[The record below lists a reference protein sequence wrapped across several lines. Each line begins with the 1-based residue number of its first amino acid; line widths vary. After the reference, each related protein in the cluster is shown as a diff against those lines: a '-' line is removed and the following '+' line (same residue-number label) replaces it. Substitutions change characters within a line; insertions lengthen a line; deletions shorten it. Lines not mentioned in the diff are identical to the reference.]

1 MKPMKLIISAIGPY
15 AGKMPEIDFEQ
26 FESKG
31 LFLIS
36 GDTGA
41 GKTTI
46 FDAICFALYG
56 ETSGTYRDTR
66 NLRSEY
72 AASSTES
79 FVDFYFSHQGKN
91 YHVYRQPSYDRLK
104 QRGAGMITE
113 KEKAVFYAEGELP
126 VEGTSAVNNA
136 VKELLLIDF
145 KQFKQIAMIA
155 QGEFWELLNASTDDR
170 TKILR
175 TIFMTSAYQ
184 SMGYKLK
191 DRKNASY
198 AGRKMAE
205 DSIVQYFN
213 DALEPED
220 ETLAQELLSLQEKA
234 VKSGSAWNLDEMLE
248 ILTGVIATDKDV
260 LKMGKKEFSDAN
272 KILEEKKKALAGAH
286 INNDFLR
293 RLEKFQ
299 QEKEELDAKK
309 EQIKNTEVFVERQ
322 KAAVRAVKPVFDAF
336 KKEEA
341 ELQTLTEQIL
351 AKKEEAE
358 TADAKIAAAE
368 KKSAEALAHKTQGEQ
383 LSKRAE
389 KLKEEIEKYEKRDS
403 LFSEIALLEKDAK
416 DLQTL
421 EETLKQKENG
431 LKAKI
436 QRLDSTIKKHK
447 DCAAKL
453 IKIQNEGK
461 ELTALKLALDDISG
475 QVIPNYQKVQE
486 DYAVKQDFFQK
497 AHKEYRNAEEKRI
510 HCESVLDNCRAGIL
524 AQGLREGCA
533 CPVCG
538 SVHHPKPA
546 VLSAEAASEEE
557 FKRLQEA
564 EKYAKQTKDD
574 ALIEAEKAKTA
585 AESME
590 KQLRTRILECL
601 QNEHASK
608 RASEYVSRHTS
619 AATARELGTND
630 DMTELFRLISSE
642 RDEIQEQIVKNT
654 EAETLLKKNCEIYD
668 KAVKD
673 IEDARGKETDALTH
687 RKEDYHNRKEENQT
701 ALTEKKTALK
711 EYAKLEFADLK
722 SALKEQ
728 EKAQR
733 EAAKILTAIENA
745 QNAKQ
750 KAENNKT
757 AVVSALATL
766 EETLKSRQKKTE
778 ESRKSYARILKAK
791 KFTSEENFQEFLTDE
806 KEITANETI
815 ITEYKQSL
823 KMNAEQ
829 LKQAKEDAKGKKE
842 IDEEALRT
850 EVETQNMFVEEC
862 RKKNTQ
868 TAYRIQNNEDV
879 KKKIA
884 GQKSTLEKYRRENE
898 LCNRLYNLIMGDINN
913 KAKITFEQ
921 YIQAAGFDHIIAAA
935 NRRLIPMSDGQ
946 YELFRKDDSNDKKS
960 KTILNLEV
968 QDNFTGHRRPVGS
981 LSGGES
987 FKASL
992 SLALGLSDTVSS
1004 NLGGVQMDALFV
1016 DEGFGTLDKKSIE
1029 NALDI
1034 LMNLSESNKLVGIIS
1049 HREELVENIPQ
1060 QIQVKKTKDGSQLTM
1075 DTGF

>member
-15 AGKMPEIDFEQ
+15 AVKMPEIDFEQ
-26 FESKG
+26 FENKG

-56 ETSGTYRDTR
+56 ETSGAYRDTR

-72 AASSTES
+72 ALPTTES

-91 YHVYRQPSYDRLK
+91 YHVYRQPSYDRQK

-113 KEKAVFYAEGELP
+113 KEKAVFYTEGESP
-126 VEGTSAVNNA
+126 IEGTTAVNNA

-184 SMGYKLK
+184 SMGYKLR
-191 DRKNASY
+191 DRKNASFS
-198 AGRKMAE
+198 GRKTAE
-205 DSIVQYFN
+205 DSVVQYFN
-213 DALEPED
+213 DALAPE
-220 ETLAQELLSLQEKA
+220 EEMLAKELSSLQEKA
-234 VKSGSAWNLDEMLE
+234 KKSNSAWNLEEMLE
-248 ILTGVIATDKDV
+248 ILTTVITTDKSI
-260 LKMGKKEFSDAN
+260 LKAGKKEFADAD
-272 KILEEKKKALAGAH
+272 KILEEKKKALSNAH

-293 RLEKFQ
+293 RLEKFRK
-299 QEKEELDAKK
+299 EKEELEAKK
-309 EQIKNTEVFVERQ
+309 EQIKDIELLAGRQ
-322 KAAVRAVKPVFDAF
+322 KAAVREVKPVFDAF
-336 KKEEA
+336 KKEET
-341 ELQTLTEQIL
+341 ELQAVTAQITV
-351 AKKEEAE
+351 KKEEAE
-358 TADAKIAAAE
+358 AADADIVTAE
-368 KKSAEALAHKTQGEQ
+368 DKFAKAFAQKEQAELLA
-383 LSKRAE
+383 KRAG
-389 KLKEEIEKYEKRDS
+389 KLKEDIEKYEKRDA
-403 LFSEIALLEKDAK
+403 LLSEIAVLKEEAES
-416 DLQTL
+416 LQTEEESL
-421 EETLKQKENG
+421 KQEETG
-431 LKAKI
+431 LKEKI
-436 QRLDSTIKKHK
+436 NNLDSTIKEHK
-447 DCAAKL
+447 DCAASL
-453 IKIQNEGK
+453 IKIQSEAK
-461 ELTALKLALDDISG
+461 ELAALKSALDDISG
-475 QVIPNYQKVQE
+475 QAVPDYQNAQKNFVK
-486 DYAVKQDFFQK
+486 KQDIFQTAQK
-497 AHKEYRNAEEKRI
+497 KYNDVEEQRI
-510 HCESVLDNCRAGIL
+510 HLENILDNCRAGML
-524 AQGLREGCA
+524 AQGLKEGRA

-538 SVHHPKPA
+538 STHHPKPA
-546 VLSAEAASEEE
+546 VLSDEAASEEE
-557 FKRLQEA
+557 FEKLQAA
-564 EKYAKQTKDD
+564 EKTAKQEKDS

-585 AESME
+585 AESAE
-590 KQLRTRILECL
+590 KQLRTRIMECL
-601 QNEHASK
+601 QSEHASVK
-608 RASEYVSRHTS
+608 ITWE
-619 AATARELGTND
+619 ND
-630 DMTELFRLISSE
+630 METDIEELFRLLSAQ
-642 RDEIQEQIVKNT
+642 RDEIQNRIAEKT
-654 EAETLLKKNCEIYD
+654 EAEELLKKDCEIYD
-668 KAVKD
+668 KAVID
-673 IEDARGKETDALTH
+673 IETARGKETDALTCK
-687 RKEDYHNRKEENQT
+687 KEDYHSRREKNQT
-701 ALTEKKTALK
+701 SLAEKKTALDQ
-711 EYAKLEFADLK
+711 YAKLEFTDLK
-722 SALKEQ
+722 TAAKEQ

-733 EAAKILTAIENA
+733 EADKILTAIENA

-750 KAENNKT
+750 KAENKKT

-766 EETLKSRQKKTE
+766 EETLKTRKKKMQESQK
-778 ESRKSYARILKAK
+778 SFVRILKAK
-791 KFTSEENFQEFLTDE
+791 KFTSEEIFLEFLCEE
-806 KEITANETI
+806 KEIAANEDTVN
-815 ITEYKQSL
+815 EYRQAV

-829 LKQAKEDAKGKKE
+829 LKQAKEDAKGKTE
-842 IDEEALRT
+842 IDEDVLRE
-850 EVETQNMFVEEC
+850 EVEAQNASVEAY
-862 RKKNTQ
+862 RQKNIQ
-868 TAYRIQNNEDV
+868 TAYRIQNNEEV

-884 GQKSTLEKYRRENE
+884 GQKSVLEKYRRENE

-935 NRRLIPMSDGQ
+935 NRRLLPMSDGQ

-1029 NALDI
+1029 SALDI
-1034 LMNLSESNKLVGIIS
+1034 LMNLSESNKLVGVIS

-1060 QIQVKKTKDGSQLTM
+1060 QIRVKKTKDGSQITM